1 MSGSEA
7 MSAVPDVR
15 VADVADVA
23 PADWNARVVD
33 APGGSVHQGTA
44 WAAHR
49 VAQGWLPRYVSFD
62 DGRSALVLTDR
73 KPVLGVTAYCP
84 RGPIASGDGPAATAA
99 RVIALTRWLRDEGA
113 TSIAVDPVL
122 DASPVYDH
130 AIEAI
135 GFREVEEVMATRHRL
150 ELDLPAQGDV
160 EAALRACTKTARQRI
175 RGATAAGTTVAPSGD
190 EADLVR
196 MLEMLGITA
205 ERKDFGIGSHDALMA
220 WWHRVM
226 EAGQAK
232 FLVARNAGAVVG
244 GLILYRQGG
253 HWATAYSADDPAT
266 RTTLHGTMHLV
277 RWTAI
282 EASVM
287 AGDPLI
293 DLGGVDAPGFRR
305 EPIQGDPM
313 FGLYEH
319 KRSFGARWVPS
330 AAAHE
335 LLLQPVR
342 HRAGRLAGRAVTR
355 ARQGLRSVRR

>member
-1 MSGSEA
+1 
-7 MSAVPDVR
+7 MSAMPDVR
-15 VADVADVA
+15 VADVADEA
-23 PADWNARVVD
+23 PADWNTRVVD

-49 VAQGWLPRYVSFD
+49 VAQGWRPRYVRFD

-84 RGPIASGDGPAATAA
+84 RGPIEAGDGPAATAA
-99 RVIALTRWLRDEGA
+99 RVIALTSWLREDGA
-113 TSIAVDPVL
+113 TSFAVDPVL
-122 DASPVYDH
+122 DASPVYDQ

-150 ELDLPAQGDV
+150 ELDLPAKGDV
-160 EAALRACTKTARQRI
+160 DAALRACTKTARQRI
-175 RGATAAGTTVAPSGD
+175 RGASDAGTTVEPSAD
-190 EADLVR
+190 QADLVR
-196 MLEMLGITA
+196 MLEMLGMTA
-205 ERKDFGIGSHDALMA
+205 VRKDFGIGSHDALMS
-220 WWHRVM
+220 WWHLVM
-226 EAGQAK
+226 DAGQAK
-232 FLVARNAGAVVG
+232 FLVAHNDGNVVG

-266 RTTLHGTMHLV
+266 RATLHGTMHLV

-287 AGDPLI
+287 AGDPII

-305 EPIQGDPM
+305 EPIAGDPM

-330 AAAHE
+330 TAAHE
-335 LLLQPVR
+335 LLLQPAR
-342 HRAGRLAGRAVTR
+342 YRAGRVAARAATLARA
-355 ARQGLRSVRR
+355 GLRGVRSGH

>member
-1 MSGSEA
+1 
-7 MSAVPDVR
+7 MSALPDTR
-15 VADVADVA
+15 VADVADTA
-23 PADWNARVVD
+23 PDDWNARVVD

-49 VAQGWLPRYVSFD
+49 VAQGWRPRYVRFN
-62 DGRSALVLTDR
+62 DGRSALVLTDS

-84 RGPIASGDGPAATAA
+84 RGPVEAGDGAAATAA
-99 RVIALTRWLRDEGA
+99 RVVALTNWLRDEGA
-113 TSIAVDPVL
+113 TSFAVDPVL
-122 DASPVYDH
+122 DASPVYDQ

-150 ELDLPAQGDV
+150 ELDLPAKGDV
-160 EAALRACTKTARQRI
+160 DAALRACTKTARQRI
-175 RGATAAGTTVAPSGD
+175 RGAAAAGTTVAPSTD
-190 EADLVR
+190 EADLVH
-196 MLEMLGITA
+196 MLAMLDVTA

-232 FLVARNAGAVVG
+232 LLVARNAGAAVG

-253 HWATAYSADDPAT
+253 HWATAYSADDPAS
-266 RTTLHGTMHLV
+266 RATLHGTMHLV

-282 EASVM
+282 EASVI
-287 AGDPLI
+287 AGDPII

-305 EPIQGDPM
+305 EPVQGDPM
-313 FGLYEH
+313 YGLYEH

-335 LLLQPVR
+335 LLLQPAR
-342 HRAGRLAGRAVTR
+342 YRAGRLAGRVAALAHRRPRAV
-355 ARQGLRSVRR
+355 GPGH